1 MQVYSES
8 RIDRTWWQQ
17 EMTQQM
23 FIQKGQTGAQTQTGG
38 KRSSDETLPGVQDE
52 FLSSPPGL

>member
-1 MQVYSES
+1 MRVYSES

-23 FIQKGQTGAQTQTGG
+23 FIQKGQAGAQTQTGG

-52 FLSSPPGL
+52 FPSSPPGL